1 MDRRLDYPHLRIE
14 TEGGSFNIAHTIL
27 SSEESN
33 YKGGIM
39 SLTAVCET
47 SAVYENHQSKTSTAH
62 GMGCFHLQL
71 SLSFF
76 AGIKYLRYLTH
87 RTPATTFHDKQ
98 LVNEKRE

>member
-33 YKGGIM
+33 YKRGIM
-39 SLTAVCET
+39 SLRAVCET